1 MEDQE
6 LDTVPTTLEVSDNTC
21 VLCEYVITTLDN
33 LITDK
38 TNEQEI
44 KDGLE
49 VLCSYLPSSVT
60 KQCDTFVET
69 YTDMII
75 DMLTKD
81 VSPEMVCTNL
91 GLCDKMI
98 TRPVEIVE
106 VETVRLGG
114 PRVGGAYCSLCEIV
128 VNNLDQQLEDKT
140 NEAAIKEALDVLCYH
155 LSTPVHKECIK
166 LVSQYTDELIDMIV
180 KDYPPNVICAELGL
194 CVDHSIT
201 SNDIN
206 SINFETLQVEG
217 QVEGQMDSEVGCEIC
232 EFAVSLIDQ
241 RLDDAST
248 VDQIEREVQ
257 FVCSYLP
264 GHIAEKCEDLVDRY
278 GQKLI
283 DALIKKEMDP
293 KEVCTDIVPACTP
306 QSNVCV
312 WGPDMWCASPF
323 HARVCRATA
332 MCQNVLGVIED

>member
-1 MEDQE
+1 MGIQQ
-6 LDTVPTTLEVSDNTC
+6 PVSVDDNTC
-21 VLCEYVITTLDN
+21 VLCEYVVTTLDN
-33 LITDK
+33 MVTDK

-44 KDGLE
+44 KDALE
-49 VLCSYLPSSVT
+49 VLCSYLPGSVT
-60 KQCDTFVET
+60 KQCDSFVET

-81 VSPEMVCTNL
+81 VTPEMICTNL
-91 GLCDKMI
+91 GLCKHMM
-98 TRPVEIVE
+98 TRPVTIVD
-106 VETVRLGG
+106 VETVQLGG

-128 VNNLDQQLEDKT
+128 VSNLDQQLEDKT
-140 NEAAIKEALDVLCYH
+140 NEEEIKQTLDVLCSH
-155 LSTPVHKECIK
+155 LSTPVHKECVK
-166 LVSQYTDELIDMIV
+166 LVSQYTEELIDMIV

-194 CVDHSIT
+194 CVDHEIS

-217 QVEGQMDSEVGCEIC
+217 EVEQEIGCEIC
-232 EFAVSLIDQ
+232 EFAVTLIDQ
-241 RLDDAST
+241 RLEDTST

-278 GQKLI
+278 GQQLI

-293 KEVCTDIVPACTP
+293 KEVCTSVVPACTP
-306 QSNVCV
+306 EYNGCV

-332 MCQNVLGVIED
+332 MCQTVWGTIED